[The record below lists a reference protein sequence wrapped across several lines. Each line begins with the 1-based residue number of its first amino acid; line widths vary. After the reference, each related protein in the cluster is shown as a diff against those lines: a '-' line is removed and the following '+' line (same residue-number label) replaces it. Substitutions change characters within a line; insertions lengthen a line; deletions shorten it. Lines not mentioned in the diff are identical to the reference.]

1 MTIGQAAILFGVGA
15 LASGIN
21 SVAGG
26 GSLISFPTLT
36 FAMGM
41 PTNVANATNSVALWP
56 GSLGGALGFRNLLDK
71 TKHHLWALFLPT
83 LLGSGAGSILFVKT
97 DVRIF
102 DRIVPWL
109 ILLAAILL
117 LLQPQVKKWALRGE
131 RTVPTSVGMV
141 IQFFV
146 ALYGGYFGAGMGIMM
161 LAAFAV
167 FMEGT
172 LHELNAVKNWL
183 GVIINVAASAIFV
196 FQGLVEPLPAL
207 ALGTGGVVGGFAA
220 GHFSQRV
227 NPDRL
232 RMVIAVY
239 GVAMA
244 GYYMYRTL

>member
-1 MTIGQAAILFGVGA
+1 VVGA

-36 FAMGM
+36 LVMHM
-41 PTNVANATNSVALWP
+41 PTNIANATNSVALWP
-56 GSLGGALGFRNLLDK
+56 GSLGGALGFRNLLSK

-83 LLGSGAGSILFVKT
+83 LLGSAAGSALFVST
-97 DVRIF
+97 DVKIF
-102 DRIVPWL
+102 DRIVPAL
-109 ILLAAILL
+109 ILLAAVLL

-131 RTVPTSVGMV
+131 RTVPPAVGMI

-196 FQGLVEPLPAL
+196 YEGLVEAQSAIL
-207 ALGTGGVVGGFAA
+207 LGSGAIVGGFLAA
-220 GHFSQRV
+220 RFSQRF
-227 NPDRL
+227 NPDKL
-232 RMVIAVY
+232 RTIIAVY
-239 GVAMA
+239 GVGMA
-244 GYYMYRTL
+244 AFYLYRTL